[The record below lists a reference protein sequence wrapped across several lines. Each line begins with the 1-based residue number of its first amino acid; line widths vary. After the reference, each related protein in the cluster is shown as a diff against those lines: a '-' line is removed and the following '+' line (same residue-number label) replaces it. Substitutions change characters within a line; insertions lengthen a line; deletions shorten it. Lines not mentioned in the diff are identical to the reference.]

1 MEPLF
6 PIRPAASEAPG
17 TLFVIE
23 PYRHEGAWVFDEPR
37 VGLCR
42 EPFVAGVAEMTD
54 RLVAGIPTLR
64 SIRPRPRSV
73 LTVASCR

>member
-1 MEPLF
+1 MKDGA
-6 PIRPAASEAPG
+6 AASDPSGGLREVGRP
-17 TLFVIE
+17 L
-23 PYRHEGAWVFDEPR
+23 RHEGAWVFDEPR